1 MSKAAITVE
10 AFVANELS
18 IRTAGQHRV
27 LDVSL
32 PHTPSKKN
40 DRGEWEDAGPTT
52 WYQATFWDGH
62 ADIVLGTIQ
71 KGSLVTVSGF
81 PEIEVYRKNDGEPGG
96 KVRIN
101 FPTLA
106 VVVRKPK
113 AGQSTQPTEEPWA
126 TSGPGQTA
134 GGDDVWNTPGNYNDE
149 TPF

>member
-1 MSKAAITVE
+1 MSKANITVE

-18 IRTAGQHRV
+18 VRIAGDHRV
-27 LDVSL
+27 VDVSL

-40 DRGEWEDAGPTT
+40 DQGEWVDAGPTT

-62 ADIVLGTIQ
+62 ADVVLQSIE
-71 KGSLVTVSGF
+71 KGSLVIVSGY

-96 KVRIN
+96 KVKIN

-106 VVVRKPK
+106 VVVRRPK
-113 AGQSTQPTEEPWA
+113 AGVKIQAPDEPWA
-126 TSGPGQTA
+126 QPAPGA
-134 GGDDVWNTPGNYNDE
+134 DDVWSNPGNYVEDP